1 MAKLVEKIVVGR
13 VTDPLNPFF
22 TAEIYLINP
31 DPDNLDPQQLTDNA
45 FGDAGGTLSPDG
57 KKIVFE
63 SNRLTTDLFE
73 DDRGNP
79 ILNISDLFVMDTDG
93 TKQTLLTRGS
103 SATWSPDGKDIAFHA
118 SASYYES
125 GGTKT
130 ELPIRGDA
138 GAPAGDSDIFVAK
151 VNELAD
157 AEDVLTK
164 TQLATNITNTP
175 DQIEEDADWSASTPT
190 APDGLIAFTSHPD
203 TDLPPN
209 FNYTTKEIYVMNP
222 DGSGRVQLT
231 DNEYEERAPSW
242 SPDGTQIAFMARID
256 DSDRVVDDFEI
267 CVMNADGSGFQQLTF
282 NNVLDASPNWSPDG
296 TEIIWQQGLA
306 TQPLITIMDLDTM
319 EQRQLP
325 PGFGGTQ
332 WGEARVKSDPRDGAD
347 ETFFAGS
354 QEDYS
359 IQTLGGGSLL
369 FADYLLA

>member
-31 DPDNLDPQQLTDNA
+31 DGTDPQQLTDNA

-57 KKIVFE
+57 KKIVFD
-63 SNRLTTDLFE
+63 SNRLTTDLFT
-73 DDRGNP
+73 DDLGRP

-93 TKQTLLTRGS
+93 TNQTLLTRGS

-125 GGTKT
+125 GGTET

-164 TQLATNITNTP
+164 TQLATNITNTD

-190 APDGLIAFTSHPD
+190 APDGLIVFTSHPD
-203 TDLPPN
+203 TDLGLN
-209 FNYTTKEIYVMNP
+209 NNYPTKEIYVMNP
-222 DGSGRVQLT
+222 DGTGRHQLT
-231 DNEYEERAPSW
+231 FDTYEERAPSW
-242 SPDGTQIAFMARID
+242 SPDGTRIAFMARID

-267 CVMNADGSGFQQLTF
+267 CVMNADGTGFQQLTF
-282 NNVLDASPNWSPDG
+282 NNGPDASPEWSPDG
-296 TEIIWQQGLA
+296 TKIIWQQGPTL
-306 TQPLITIMDLDTM
+306 QPRITIMDLDTM
-319 EQRQLP
+319 EQVQLP

-332 WGEARVKSDPRDGAD
+332 WGVVKTGGAD
-347 ETFFAGS
+347 DDNNDSVTV
-354 QEDYS
+354 
-359 IQTLGGGSLL
+359 LGVRPEELDL
-369 FADYLLA
+369 VFV